1 MNLDSTA
8 GDEKMGLKQMLLWPL
23 QVSVLWM
30 NQFLLLASTALV
42 FPNLHKQHP
51 LYKPQIQKQ
60 EMVWVLCH
68 SDFKEDVL
76 TIMRAAI
83 TSSLN
88 GLRGFCADLSERH
101 GYSLVR
107 EWTHRLLQC
116 PHSDPQI
123 LHDSASLKPP
133 HLHRQRSRSLFLKL
147 ILMGIKGT
155 EACDAMRKCAKLPKS
170 GLSHELRGAAEDSC

>member
-1 MNLDSTA
+1 MHKFYLVSGSQWTWTA
-8 GDEKMGLKQMLLWPL
+8 QLETRKMGLKQMLLWLL

-68 SDFKEDVL
+68 SDFKEVIL

-83 TSSLN
+83 TSNLN
-88 GLRGFCADLSERH
+88 GLRGLCADLSERH

-107 EWTHRLLQC
+107 EWTHRLLWC
-116 PHSDPQI
+116 LFHSDPQI
-123 LHDSASLKPP
+123 LHDFAYLKLS
-133 HLHRQRSRSLFLKL
+133 HLHRQCSRSLFLKFIL
-147 ILMGIKGT
+147 IRIWLMRTKGM
-155 EACDAMRKCAKLPKS
+155 EACP
-170 GLSHELRGAAEDSC
+170 